1 VSLHGSSEADIHHQ
15 PVNENS
21 EEEKNPGAINI
32 LLPYSLKRTIKN
44 IGQLEIIE
52 KMVVY

>member
-1 VSLHGSSEADIHHQ
+1 MAAQKQTYTIYLSMKIQ
-15 PVNENS
+15 KK
-21 EEEKNPGAINI
+21 KNPGAINI

>member
-1 VSLHGSSEADIHHQ
+1 VSLHGSSEADIRHQ

-21 EEEKNPGAINI
+21 EEKNPGAINI